1 MPSENSATAY
11 AVAGLGALGVAVQN
25 YQAVESFLKS
35 VLPLSY
41 HGSYA
46 MQAAAV
52 GAGGLCSGLV
62 NFKMNMDLLGDFS
75 ARWQYQ
81 DYEAYIAAG
90 YFDYKNATSLE
101 QAKYLGG
108 SFIVIGTGVLFG
120 LMAFTFAMGSPLAMV
135 SVALGLFVTII
146 TMIQELEAWLAAWD
160 PKNGPTTGLPQSF
173 SEWCGYMIAVG
184 NVLAFSLMFTLSLAQ
199 TLILF
204 HVAAVPALAIGA
216 AVSFLFGGFT
226 EYNFYAP
233 YLTKLCG
240 QFGEKWQEMM
250 ASDRA
255 LVGLL
260 CMSVNAL
267 VNAALTY
274 ATLELLTALMVSA
287 SIALPP
293 VAVVTVLSV
302 ALTVFA
308 GSASFLL
315 GMNFWISQASTSP
328 IDSESVSR
336 TSSVTFVSSLGIFT
350 GATDDSAA
358 HHDIRGMCSV
368 SEDLAT
374 SFSGQ

>member
-1 MPSENSATAY
+1 MPGENSTRDY
-11 AVAGLGALGVAVQN
+11 ALASLGAFGVAVQN

-46 MQAAAV
+46 MQATAL
-52 GAGGLCSGLV
+52 GAGGVCSGMV
-62 NFKMNMDLLGDFS
+62 NFNMNMGLLSDFS
-75 ARWQYQ
+75 GRWEPANY
-81 DYEAYIAAG
+81 DAYVNAG
-90 YFDYKNATSLE
+90 YFDYKKASSLD
-101 QAKYLGG
+101 QAKYFGG

-135 SVALGLFVTII
+135 SLALGLFVTII

-173 SEWCGYMIAVG
+173 GEWCGYIIAVG

-199 TLILF
+199 TLILL

-240 QFGEKWQEMM
+240 QFGEKWQAMID
-250 ASDRA
+250 SDWA
-255 LVGLL
+255 LAGLL
-260 CMSVNAL
+260 CMSVNAF

-274 ATLELLTALMVSA
+274 ATLDLLTALMVSA

-293 VAVVTVLSV
+293 VAVITALSV

-315 GMNFWISQASTSP
+315 GMNFWIGSASKEADELHTASTT
-328 IDSESVSR
+328 R
-336 TSSVTFVSSLGIFT
+336 SLGIFCEAAN
-350 GATDDSAA
+350 GSGSEPDANADDASYG
-358 HHDIRGMCSV
+358 HSV
-368 SEDLAT
+368 S
-374 SFSGQ
+374 